1 MSTNNLNSLIFSNYE
16 TYQYFSADLANTTQE
31 VKLTPVNQS
40 DTATV
45 LYVSQEAPLYNND
58 IKIGTLKKNKFVRN
72 NNSDPIVIQTVLGT
86 VITPNGLLTYNV
98 ATPGNSGNVPIS
110 LPGQV
115 LNTLATFKSGV
126 YEKYLFVNVR
136 IEIVN
141 STYSLITISY

>member
-1 MSTNNLNSLIFSNYE
+1 MITNNLNNLVFTNYE

-31 VKLTPVNQS
+31 IKLNPVNQS
-40 DTATV
+40 DTASV
-45 LYVSQEAPLYNND
+45 LYVNQEAPLYNND
-58 IKIGTLKKNKFVRN
+58 IKIGTLKKNKFIRD
-72 NNSDPIVIQTVLGT
+72 NNSDLSVIQTVLGT

-115 LNTLATFKSGV
+115 LNTMATFKSGV
-126 YEKYLFVNVR
+126 YQDYLFVNVR

-141 STYSLITISY
+141 STYSLLTISY